1 MGRSTP
7 HEPAPAVTAQRASR
21 LYHLLKLT
29 AEAART
35 RQTLLR
41 RLKVDLR
48 GFYRDL
54 ELLRSLGIGVAC
66 DRDHYQ
72 LLGSLDDALSRLPF
86 PDPGLSLR
94 EAFLLCNGRTDA
106 HRKLRSR
113 VNSFLGSNGGFSTP
127 PEF

>member
-1 MGRSTP
+1 MGRHTP
-7 HEPAPAVTAQRASR
+7 HEPIPVVTAQRATR
-21 LYHLLKLT
+21 LFQLLKLT

-54 ELLRSLGIGVAC
+54 ELLRSLGIAVAC
-66 DRDHYQ
+66 DGDRYQ
-72 LLGSLDDALSRLPF
+72 LVGGLDDALARLPF

-94 EAFLLCNGRTDA
+94 EAFLLSNGKTEA

-113 VNSFLGSNGGFSTP
+113 IHSLIGANGVTSAAG
-127 PEF
+127 EF